1 MHGYVVL
8 CGVLSSTAAFRP
20 LAPVPG
26 QRVAGLRGGAADASM
41 AEKPQKMV
49 TCGGPLLADPATGQ
63 PLECSGYSSGNTIH
77 DVPVSALAG
86 GSECAMVVISDVR
99 TRQAL
104 LGLPNALGWKYH
116 LGVRGTRLCAVS
128 TTATSPSSHDPSWY
142 CNLMLS
148 LLSSEW
154 RGNARPCHG
163 GCFRPGT
170 SRPC

>member
-1 MHGYVVL
+1 MRGYACGYVVL

-20 LAPVPG
+20 LALVPG
-26 QRVAGLRGGAADASM
+26 DRVAGLRGRAADASM
-41 AEKPQKMV
+41 AEKPWKMV

-128 TTATSPSSHDPSWY
+128 TTATSPSSHD
-142 CNLMLS
+142 
-148 LLSSEW
+148 
-154 RGNARPCHG
+154 
-163 GCFRPGT
+163 
-170 SRPC
+170 